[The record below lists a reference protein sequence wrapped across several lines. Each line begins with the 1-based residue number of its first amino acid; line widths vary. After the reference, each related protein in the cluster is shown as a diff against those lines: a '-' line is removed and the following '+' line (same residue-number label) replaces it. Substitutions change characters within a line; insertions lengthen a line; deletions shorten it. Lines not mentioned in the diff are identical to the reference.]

1 MVSLDGDDSDDVP
14 PSSVVNEL
22 YGASLKVGNR
32 NHDCRRGRAIDA
44 VDPVATHIAQIVVV
58 VPDYEMQEHSRA
70 SLTHVHRVPAQK
82 KKGKLLA
89 SEEQK
94 RTQLAKTYMASNEG
108 PIDADK
114 AKQL

>member
-58 VPDYEMQEHSRA
+58 VPDYERQEHSRA
-70 SLTHVHRVPAQK
+70 SLANVHRVPAP
-82 KKGKLLA
+82 KKGNLTA

-94 RTQLAKTYMASNEG
+94 RTQLAKTHMASNVG
-108 PIDADK
+108 PLDANK